1 MHRLRGVVLMA
12 TAEIAHPAV
21 AAETDVVRVP
31 FHGDD
36 ILCIDEDGQ
45 PALILKSA
53 LETIGVDYWTQVEKL
68 RGRSWART
76 GQRLVRQSDGRA
88 REVIT
93 CDVRTFLM
101 LLATIDERRVGK
113 DVKPKLIAYQAEVA
127 DAIEAYW
134 TQGGAINPRATR
146 EQLDAIAETAQ
157 RQMGVLRL
165 MDGIVDARW
174 LEAKAR
180 EVAARALGE
189 APEQDPNTRFLTV
202 SDYLEEQDVAD
213 AAVRKLRGNFGKRL
227 KAAFIRRHGE
237 TPGTAPRIVDGAT
250 RDVAVY
256 TEADRDLF
264 EQVWAEIGGA

>member
-1 MHRLRGVVLMA
+1 MS
-12 TAEIAHPAV
+12 EIVH
-21 AAETDVVRVP
+21 VP
-31 FHGDD
+31 FHGDE
-36 ILCIDEDGQ
+36 ILCVDVDGKPHVALK
-45 PALILKSA
+45 PALES
-53 LETIGVDYWTQVEKL
+53 IGVDYWTQVEKL
-68 RGRSWART
+68 RSRSWAGT
-76 GQRLVRQSDGRA
+76 RQSPVPTAGGVQ
-88 REVIT
+88 EMVT

-146 EQLDAIAETAQ
+146 DQLDAIAKTAEL
-157 RQMGVLRL
+157 QMSVLSR
-165 MDGIVDARW
+165 MSGIVDARW

-189 APEQDPNTRFLTV
+189 EPEQDLAARVLTV
-202 SDYLEEQDVAD
+202 GDFLGDQGM
-213 AAVRKLRGNFGKRL
+213 AAAATRKLAPTFGKRL
-227 KAAFIRRHGE
+227 KAAYVRRHGE
-237 TPGTAPRIVDGAT
+237 IPRTAPRFVDGAQ

-264 EQVWAEIGGA
+264 DAVWSEIGGE